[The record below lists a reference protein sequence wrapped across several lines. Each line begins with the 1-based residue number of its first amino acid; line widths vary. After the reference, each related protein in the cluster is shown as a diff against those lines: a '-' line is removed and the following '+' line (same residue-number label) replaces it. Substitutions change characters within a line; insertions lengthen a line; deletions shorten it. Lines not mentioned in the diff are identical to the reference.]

1 MDDDL
6 HYVGA
11 GEALRRFRSKELSPV
26 ELMQAVIARAEAVE
40 PTINAFTLTFFE
52 EALEEAGKAAD
63 RYASGEDVRPLE
75 GLPVAMKDEVPIAG
89 QRWSQGSL
97 IYQDLVADHTAPI
110 AERVLAA
117 GGIVHARTTTP
128 EFSCA
133 GFTHTRLW
141 GVTRNPWGQEWAVGG
156 SSGGSGAALAAGTT
170 TLASGSDI
178 GGSIRIPASFNGVIG
193 YKPPWG
199 RVPVDPPFNLDT
211 YCHDG
216 PMGRTVADVALFE
229 NVIAGPHPNDHQSLR
244 PKVVLPDRFEGIEGW
259 RVAVSP
265 QLGDWVLDPEVEVNT
280 LAAGD
285 AFREAGAIVEEVDV
299 AVKQADISRAAL
311 VHFGVMFGKLVDDEV
326 KRHPELV
333 MPYSAALAEWVAEA
347 LAETSLFEGLELEV
361 KIQAE
366 LSRVLDTYDVLVCPT
381 VTTRGLVAGD
391 DYVDHG
397 LEVGGVEVA
406 RYDEVLM
413 TEPFN
418 IASRCPVLAVP
429 SGFASNGIPTGIQI
443 VARSYDDERVFRAAA
458 AYERVR
464 PWLDTPGR
472 RPVVGVSS

>member
-1 MDDDL
+1 MDDL
-6 HYVGA
+6 HYLGA
-11 GEALRRFRSKELSPV
+11 GDALRRFRTKELSPV
-26 ELMQAVIARAEAVE
+26 ELMEAVIARAEVVE
-40 PTINAFTLTFFE
+40 PIVNAFTVTSFE
-52 EALEEAGKAAD
+52 KALAQAREAAD
-63 RYASGEDVRPLE
+63 LYAADKDVRPLE
-75 GLPVAMKDEVPIAG
+75 GLPVALKDEVAIEG
-89 QRWSQGSL
+89 HNWSQGSL
-97 IYQDLVADHTAPI
+97 IYRDLVADHTAPI
-110 AERVLAA
+110 AERVLTA
-117 GGIVHARTTTP
+117 GGIMHARTTTP

-170 TLASGSDI
+170 PLASGSDI
-178 GGSIRIPASFNGVIG
+178 GGSIRIPASFNGVVG

-199 RVPVDPPFNLDT
+199 RVPGDPPFNLDT

-244 PKVVLPDRFEGIEGW
+244 PKLVLPDRFEGIDGW
-259 RVAVSP
+259 RVALSP
-265 QLGDWVLDPEVEVNT
+265 HLGDWVLDPEVEANT

-299 AVKQADISRAAL
+299 AITRADIDHATL
-311 VHFGVMFGKLVDDEV
+311 VHFGAIFGKMIGDEV
-326 KRHPELV
+326 EQHPDLV
-333 MPYSAALAEWVAEA
+333 MPYSAAIADWAA
-347 LAETSLFEGLELEV
+347 KASAQTSFHEGLVLEA

-366 LSRVLDTYDVLVCPT
+366 LSRVLDAYDVLVCPT
-381 VTTRGLVAGD
+381 VATRGLVAGD
-391 DYVDHG
+391 DYVDDG
-397 LEVGGVEVA
+397 LEVGGVQVDD
-406 RYDEVLM
+406 YFDSMM
-413 TEPFN
+413 TPPFN

-443 VARSYDDERVFRAAA
+443 VGRSYDDERVFRAAA

-464 PWLDTPGR
+464 PWLDTSER
-472 RPVVGVSS
+472 RPTMGA